1 MSPHAR
7 PPKRAVRPAE
17 SGMALVLAMFA
28 LTTIVVASTS
38 ALLIASADIRATR
51 NYRQASQVHFA
62 AESAIAHA
70 LQVVNGPGV
79 VNFQNDVVG
88 NWGTLFG
95 TGTRSF
101 GPVPGYAYTVSAAA
115 DPADVVNAGRFVAT
129 ATGLE
134 GARNVVVARVIRSNI
149 PATAPGAIYL
159 SQDGKTNST
168 FNGNGFTIDGNDHL
182 LSGGLANPNHPVP
195 GISTR
200 NDTNTHEAID
210 SLDSGQRDNVTGLG
224 FIAGPSPVPSILTS
238 PAAPSTDQLD
248 QFANDL
254 ISRPG
259 VVVTPMT
266 QVTGGLPPFGT
277 TEHPQI
283 TYFND
288 PSGVTVKG
296 AGNVEGVGILIVEGD
311 LTIQG
316 SLSFSGLIIVRG
328 RTRVIGTTT
337 ETGNA
342 TLYGAL
348 WTNDLN
354 LTIGGSAVMNY
365 SSEALGFANQAS
377 GGMTLPTPV
386 QLTSLIDCSQAV
398 AGTSGCP

>member
-1 MSPHAR
+1 
-7 PPKRAVRPAE
+7 
-17 SGMALVLAMFA
+17 
-28 LTTIVVASTS
+28 
-38 ALLIASADIRATR
+38 
-51 NYRQASQVHFA
+51 
-62 AESAIAHA
+62 
-70 LQVVNGPGV
+70 
-79 VNFQNDVVG
+79 
-88 NWGTLFG
+88 
-95 TGTRSF
+95 
-101 GPVPGYAYTVSAAA
+101 
-115 DPADVVNAGRFVAT
+115 
-129 ATGLE
+129 
-134 GARNVVVARVIRSNI
+134 
-149 PATAPGAIYL
+149 
-159 SQDGKTNST
+159 
-168 FNGNGFTIDGNDHL
+168 
-182 LSGGLANPNHPVP
+182 
-195 GISTR
+195 
-200 NDTNTHEAID
+200 
-210 SLDSGQRDNVTGLG
+210 NVTGLG

-238 PAAPSTDQLD
+238 PAAPSTDQLN

-254 ISRPG
+254 TSRPG

-342 TLYGAL
+342 TLYGAP

-354 LTIGGSAVMNY
+354 LTIRGSAARNY
-365 SSEALGFANQAS
+365 RPPARALAYQAS
-377 GGMTLPTPV
+377 RRLTPRLPSHP
-386 QLTSLIDCSQAV
+386 
-398 AGTSGCP
+398 

>member
-1 MSPHAR
+1 MPTRCR
-7 PPKRAVRPAE
+7 PPPTPRTSSTRGASSRPRRDWK
-17 SGMALVLAMFA
+17 G
-28 LTTIVVASTS
+28 
-38 ALLIASADIRATR
+38 RATSWWR
-51 NYRQASQVHFA
+51 AS
-62 AESAIAHA
+62 SARTSR
-70 LQVVNGPGV
+70 P
-79 VNFQNDVVG
+79 
-88 NWGTLFG
+88 
-95 TGTRSF
+95 
-101 GPVPGYAYTVSAAA
+101 PP
-115 DPADVVNAGRFVAT
+115 
-129 ATGLE
+129 
-134 GARNVVVARVIRSNI
+134 
-149 PATAPGAIYL
+149 
-159 SQDGKTNST
+159 
-168 FNGNGFTIDGNDHL
+168 
-182 LSGGLANPNHPVP
+182 
-195 GISTR
+195 
-200 NDTNTHEAID
+200 
-210 SLDSGQRDNVTGLG
+210 
-224 FIAGPSPVPSILTS
+224 PVPSILTS
-238 PAAPSTDQLD
+238 PAAPSTDQLN

-337 ETGNA
+337 DTGNA

-365 SSEALGFANQAS
+365 SSAALAFANQAS

>member
-101 GPVPGYAYTVSAAA
+101 GPVAGYAYTVSAAA

-129 ATGLE
+129 
-134 GARNVVVARVIRSNI
+134 
-149 PATAPGAIYL
+149 
-159 SQDGKTNST
+159 
-168 FNGNGFTIDGNDHL
+168 
-182 LSGGLANPNHPVP
+182 
-195 GISTR
+195 
-200 NDTNTHEAID
+200 
-210 SLDSGQRDNVTGLG
+210 
-224 FIAGPSPVPSILTS
+224 
-238 PAAPSTDQLD
+238 
-248 QFANDL
+248 
-254 ISRPG
+254 
-259 VVVTPMT
+259 
-266 QVTGGLPPFGT
+266 VTGGLPPFGT

-365 SSEALGFANQAS
+365 SSAALAFANQAS

>member
-101 GPVPGYAYTVSAAA
+101 GPVAGYAYTVSAAA

-134 GARNVVVARVIRSNI
+134 GARNVVVARVVRSNI
-149 PATAPGAIYL
+149 PA
-159 SQDGKTNST
+159 
-168 FNGNGFTIDGNDHL
+168 
-182 LSGGLANPNHPVP
+182 
-195 GISTR
+195 
-200 NDTNTHEAID
+200 
-210 SLDSGQRDNVTGLG
+210 
-224 FIAGPSPVPSILTS
+224 TS
-238 PAAPSTDQLD
+238 PAAPSTDQLN

>member
-1 MSPHAR
+1 
-7 PPKRAVRPAE
+7 
-17 SGMALVLAMFA
+17 
-28 LTTIVVASTS
+28 VVE
-38 ALLIASADIRATR
+38 R
-51 NYRQASQVHFA
+51 
-62 AESAIAHA
+62 
-70 LQVVNGPGV
+70 VV
-79 VNFQNDVVG
+79 
-88 NWGTLFG
+88 
-95 TGTRSF
+95 
-101 GPVPGYAYTVSAAA
+101 
-115 DPADVVNAGRFVAT
+115 
-129 ATGLE
+129 
-134 GARNVVVARVIRSNI
+134 RSNI

-238 PAAPSTDQLD
+238 PAAPSTDQLN

-337 ETGNA
+337 DTGNA

-365 SSEALGFANQAS
+365 SSAALAFANQAS

-398 AGTSGCP
+398 AGHSHGRNPADRGRPAGRPPAGDRAERELPGELQRRSRLVHDRALGGGQLGRRLRAPASSHGRAARHGVARQPRLRHAGHARRAGDGPGHR